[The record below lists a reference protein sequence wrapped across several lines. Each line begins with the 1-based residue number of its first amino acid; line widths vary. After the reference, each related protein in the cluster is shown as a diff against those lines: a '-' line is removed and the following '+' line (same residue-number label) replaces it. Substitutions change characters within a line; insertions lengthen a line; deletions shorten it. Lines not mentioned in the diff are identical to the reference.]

1 MYLFIYVYVVPGR
14 NRLCQIKLVWSRFRY
29 CKWNLACNCSP
40 MWSRDIKR
48 IEEGRNR
55 ILPLLR
61 KMKEVCQ
68 CDVPFS
74 IIMGKWKLPKM
85 RGPKIQSQ
93 INYFIMAWIKHEN
106 RLPSMLDA
114 YINPFQEPQPWYIF
128 CQKLAEWHCNENL
141 KLFLCHLGTLATLD
155 CCACGYSWLVGPGV
169 VFKEYVELAKHGCRT
184 NMELTFSFKKNW
196 WHAKIEVHHHE
207 DVQFVLKTS

>member
-1 MYLFIYVYVVPGR
+1 MG
-14 NRLCQIKLVWSRFRY
+14 
-29 CKWNLACNCSP
+29 
-40 MWSRDIKR
+40 SRDIKR

-61 KMKEVCQ
+61 KMKEVCH
-68 CDVPFS
+68 VTFLFL
-74 IIMGKWKLPKM
+74 IMGKWKLPKM

-114 YINPFQEPQPWYIF
+114 YINPFQEPQPWYIL

-141 KLFLCHLGTLATLD
+141 KLFSMPLGDSSLAYAP
-155 CCACGYSWLVGPGV
+155 ACNVRLLRVWLFLTCWTRCGFQRVCGVG
-169 VFKEYVELAKHGCRT
+169 ETWLQNKHGVDV
-184 NMELTFSFKKNW
+184 FVKKNW

>member
-1 MYLFIYVYVVPGR
+1 MPGR
-14 NRLCQIKLVWSRFRY
+14 NRLCQIKLVWLRFRY
-29 CKWNLACNCSP
+29 CKWNLACDCSP
-40 MWSRDIKR
+40 MGSRDIKR

-61 KMKEVCQ
+61 KMKEVCH
-68 CDVPFS
+68 VTFLFL
-74 IIMGKWKLPKM
+74 IMGKWKLPKM

-114 YINPFQEPQPWYIF
+114 YINPFQEPQPWYIL

-141 KLFLCHLGTLATLD
+141 KLFSMPLGDSSLAYAP
-155 CCACGYSWLVGPGV
+155 ACNVRLLRVWLFLTCWTRCGFQRVCGVG
-169 VFKEYVELAKHGCRT
+169 ETWLQNKHGVDV
-184 NMELTFSFKKNW
+184 FVKKNGDMP
-196 WHAKIEVHHHE
+196 K
-207 DVQFVLKTS
+207 